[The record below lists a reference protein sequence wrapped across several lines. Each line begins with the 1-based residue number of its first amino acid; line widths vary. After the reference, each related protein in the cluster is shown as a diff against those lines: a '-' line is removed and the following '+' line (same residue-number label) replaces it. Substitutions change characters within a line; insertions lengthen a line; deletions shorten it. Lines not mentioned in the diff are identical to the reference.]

1 MSRRIHVSRGFRV
14 MSCNFLRTVCNTFV
28 HCWMTDETNYSVR
41 NKKAGVLNHADAG
54 GVLNHNAQSTL
65 GL

>member
-1 MSRRIHVSRGFRV
+1 